1 MGRQDGNACERDGS
15 GECLER
21 KATLHGCFSG
31 SNEVVSLPVVLAA
44 GPLSAMKA
52 LYGRRPDRGIRRVAY
67 RALRHDVSWSPISS
81 EPNMPS
87 THSDPETAI
96 RHAMQH
102 AQWAGVRLSSE
113 TSAQRVVRN
122 DRPELNQSSLDEGA
136 MCEVLVD
143 GHFGYAEIG
152 RASCRER
159 V

>member
-1 MGRQDGNACERDGS
+1 
-15 GECLER
+15 
-21 KATLHGCFSG
+21 
-31 SNEVVSLPVVLAA
+31 
-44 GPLSAMKA
+44 
-52 LYGRRPDRGIRRVAY
+52 
-67 RALRHDVSWSPISS
+67 
-81 EPNMPS
+81 MPS

-143 GHFGYAEIG
+143 GHFGYAATADQS
-152 RASCRER
+152 RAGLQAAFER
-159 V
+159 AIATTRATSAFKAHAFAPGQRPQARAVSRARGHATWTAPAWPRSPTA